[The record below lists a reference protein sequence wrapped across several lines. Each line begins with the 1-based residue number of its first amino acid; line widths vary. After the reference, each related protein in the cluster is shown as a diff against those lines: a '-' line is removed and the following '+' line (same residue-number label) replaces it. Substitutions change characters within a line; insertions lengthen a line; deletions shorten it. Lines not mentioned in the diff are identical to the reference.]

1 MIAVP
6 AAYIVL
12 SLITFFVFGWDKRQA
27 RKQKR
32 RIPESTLHIM
42 ELVGG
47 WPGSLLGQ
55 RVFHH
60 KTRKRSYQVVFWLIV
75 VLHAGFWCWW
85 FIAR

>member
-1 MIAVP
+1 MIPVLV
-6 AAYIVL
+6 AYLLV

-27 RKQKR
+27 RRQKR
-32 RIPESTLHIM
+32 RIPESTLHIL
-42 ELVGG
+42 ELAAG

-75 VLHAGFWCWW
+75 VLHTAFWGCW
-85 FIAR
+85 FLAR